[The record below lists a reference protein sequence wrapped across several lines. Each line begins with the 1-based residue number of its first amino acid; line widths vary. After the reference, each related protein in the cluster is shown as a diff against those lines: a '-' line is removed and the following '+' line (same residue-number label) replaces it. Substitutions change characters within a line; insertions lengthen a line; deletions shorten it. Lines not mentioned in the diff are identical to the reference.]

1 MRMSKSFLPIP
12 VLAAS
17 LILAACGGSSS
28 SSSSTSSAS
37 TPASP
42 TSTSGSAAVIKT
54 ASNPTLGTVLV
65 NGQGMTLYALSAE
78 RGGKWICTSSGCLQ
92 VWHPVTVSAGSTP
105 TGTAS
110 LGVIKRPDG
119 TTQVTYKGMPLYTFA
134 QDHAPGQA
142 NGQGVKDVGTWNAVT
157 TAAASKSS
165 SSSSGASSG
174 SSSGGSSSSG
184 GGYAY

>member
-17 LILAACGGSSS
+17 LILVACGGSSNS
-28 SSSSTSSAS
+28 SSGSTSAS

-42 TSTSGSAAVIKT
+42 SSTSSAAVIKT
-54 ASNPTLGTVLV
+54 ASNPSLGTVLV

-92 VWHPVTVSAGSTP
+92 VWHPVTVSAGSVP

-119 TTQVTYKGMPLYTFA
+119 TTQVTYKGRPLYTFA

-142 NGQGVKDVGTWNAVT
+142 NGQGVKDVGTWSAVT
-157 TAAASKSS
+157 TAAVAKSS

-174 SSSGGSSSSG
+174 SSSTAAPASG